1 MGLKSLQKAFFLLW
15 IFPRSFLAS
24 HVICKIS
31 HFKALQVPL
40 SLQKWGARMGPSLE
54 EAGTHQDSPALSF
67 SGVSVQGFLGSSAGK
82 ESACNAGDLGSV
94 PWLGRSPAGR
104 HGNPLQYFCLEN
116 LHGQRSLVGYRS
128 WGCKES
134 YTTERLS
141 TAQHFFC
148 KRKINSNSGCQN
160 GVSRS
165 AASASRDKLLG
176 INFLRLHPRS
186 TD

>member
-1 MGLKSLQKAFFLLW
+1 MKGLKQDN
-15 IFPRSFLAS
+15 
-24 HVICKIS
+24 
-31 HFKALQVPL
+31 
-40 SLQKWGARMGPSLE
+40 E
-54 EAGTHQDSPALSF
+54 EENKKKKDPWSNIREVS
-67 SGVSVQGFLGSSAGK
+67 SVQGFLGSSAGK

-116 LHGQRSLVGYRS
+116 LHGQRSLVGYSS

-134 YTTERLS
+134 YTAERLS

-186 TD
+186 TDWRTQRIESNKLCFISTSDDSNALQSLRVTIFIWLRTRL